1 MKLNPIDCGNCEH
14 RDQCEADERLR
25 TDYVWDDTVKSS
37 RKVWFPEI
45 GRLCPLHFK
54 GMTFSMAAEAEK
66 EGANGNFSCFQH
78 GLHGRDEAIP

>member
-37 RKVWFPEI
+37 RKGWFPEI
-45 GRLCPLHFK
+45 GRLCPLRFK